1 VSRVAAWVARVAAA
15 PVAGRQPGGGGSAF
29 RPDGRAACQ
38 ACRVTQDRGVE
49 TLQAPAAPQSAVR
62 RVGLVFL
69 LGGLSAFG
77 PLSLDMYLPA
87 LPSLA
92 ADLHASPSQ
101 VQLTLTACLV
111 GLAVGQLVAGPASD
125 ARGRRRPL
133 LVGLVGYAVTSALCA
148 AAPSIWAL
156 VGLRLFQGMAGA
168 AGVVIARAV
177 VRDRYSATE
186 AARYFAVLMLVN
198 GLAPIG
204 APALGAAVLQV
215 TVWRGIFVVLA
226 GIGALLLAGATFG
239 LAETLPP
246 GQRRTGGLRATVSA
260 FRGLLSDRAFVGCI
274 VSAGLV
280 FAGMFAYIAGS
291 SFVLQDI
298 YRVSPQTFG
307 LLFGM
312 NACGIVA
319 LGQLSRFLVRR
330 TGPLRLLGAGVA
342 VAAAGGVGVLVAV
355 LTGAGLPAILPA
367 LFVAVASVGLV
378 FPNATALALA
388 GHPQTAGS
396 ASALL
401 GTTMFV
407 IGGAVA
413 PLVGI
418 AGSGTALPMAL
429 IMATVDVAALVTFV
443 LVLRT
448 RPRGVHG
455 VAGARS
461 RHGALP

>member
-1 VSRVAAWVARVAAA
+1 MSEPADEPAPTTARVRDADGVRS
-15 PVAGRQPGGGGSAF
+15 VAS
-29 RPDGRAACQ
+29 RP
-38 ACRVTQDRGVE
+38 
-49 TLQAPAAPQSAVR
+49 PALHR
-62 RVGLVFL
+62 LGLVVL
-69 LGGLSAFG
+69 LGGLSAFAS
-77 PLSLDMYLPA
+77 LSLDMYLPA
-87 LPSLA
+87 LPALA

-133 LVGLVGYAVTSALCA
+133 LVGLAGYAATSALCA

-156 VGLRLFQGMAGA
+156 VGLRLFQGMSGA
-168 AGVVIARAV
+168 AGIVIARAV
-177 VRDRYSATE
+177 VRDRYAGFE

-204 APALGAAVLQV
+204 APVLGAALLNV
-215 TVWRGIFVVLA
+215 TTWRGIFAVLA
-226 GIGALLLAGATFG
+226 GIGVLLLAGATVG

-246 GQRRTGGLRATVSA
+246 GRRRPGGLSATVSA
-260 FRGLLSDRAFVGCI
+260 FRGLLADRAFVGCI
-274 VSAGLV
+274 GSAGLA

-319 LGQLSRFLVRR
+319 ASQISRFLVRR
-330 TGPLRLLGAGVA
+330 VGPRRLLGAGVA
-342 VAAAGGVGVLVAV
+342 GAAAGGVALLAAV
-355 LTGAGLPAILPA
+355 LAGAGLPGILPA

-378 FPNATALALA
+378 SPNATALALA
-388 GHPQTAGS
+388 GHPGTAGS

-401 GTTMFV
+401 GTTTFV

-413 PLVGI
+413 PLVGV
-418 AGSGTALPMAL
+418 AGAGTALPMAL
-429 IMATVDVAALVTFV
+429 IVATADLAALATYLL
-443 LVLRT
+443 LVAH
-448 RPRGVHG
+448 PR
-455 VAGARS
+455 
-461 RHGALP
+461 